1 MSGSTFCLLDLI
13 CFWPSAKS
21 FTVPPFH
28 LLKSGDRIVPVNVSV
43 CQQRRRGKRG
53 RGDLYKC
60 RQMKITSFLPCVKNC
75 AGEVF
80 FLFKAIIRI
89 FLLPYKILYTKFSLH
104 SCSVSQVK
112 KNPHIILSW
121 LYYLCHERFDLNFF
135 FLNLVSHANIK
146 LASWKKKVFIWKKK
160 RFHELQEFLLF
171 FHFVSHTKK
180 KFSPEKHK

>member
-80 FLFKAIIRI
+80 FLFKAIIGI

-160 RFHELQEFLLF
+160 KISPVTRISSFFSFRFTYE
-171 FHFVSHTKK
+171 KK
-180 KFSPEKHK
+180 VFSWKT